1 MHASLHQTL
10 ETFQHDSG
18 CSNYP
23 LDHRRKGSCLEMQL
37 FQNKRFEKDG
47 RHKRKGFV
55 FLKVIFPVRV
65 KTSFD
70 RGL

>member
-1 MHASLHQTL
+1 MHVSLPQTL

-18 CSNYP
+18 YSNYP

-37 FQNKRFEKDG
+37 FQNKRVENDR

-65 KTSFD
+65 KISFD